1 MTTLT
6 YDPTPADN
14 PEFSEEEQEAIKVG
28 EALDEQQNGL
38 LAGKFTDAEA
48 LEKAYIELQGKL
60 GKPSE
65 EQTETVVEEE
75 KTEEEPTAL
84 LDRLWD
90 EATKDEFSDETI
102 AALRESSPDDLAR
115 MYLEYRNGVE
125 TSQRESEPTVLTE
138 EQVGGLKDIVG
149 GEDRYQEMI
158 TWAGNNL
165 ADGDI
170 NMFDHVMDKGDPA
183 ACFFAI
189 QALQYRFQEGTGYDG
204 QMITGKPA
212 ANKADV
218 YRSQAELVA
227 AQGDPRYEN
236 DPAYRNDVMEKLMR
250 SPNLQF

>member
-1 MTTLT
+1 MSTLT

-28 EALDEQQNGL
+28 EALEEQQNGL
-38 LAGKFTDAEA
+38 LAGKFQDAEA

-65 EQTETVVEEE
+65 EQTEQ
-75 KTEEEPTAL
+75 TEEEETEEETSSL
-84 LDRLWD
+84 LDQLW
-90 EATKDEFSDETI
+90 EQATKDEFSDDTI

-125 TSQRESEPTVLTE
+125 TAQRESEPTVLTE
-138 EQVGGLKDIVG
+138 DQIEGLKNVVGG
-149 GEDRYQEMI
+149 QENYDQMI

>member
-1 MTTLT
+1 MSTLT

-28 EALDEQQNGL
+28 EALEEQQNGL
-38 LAGKFTDAEA
+38 LAGKFQDAEA

-65 EQTETVVEEE
+65 EQTEEVEEE
-75 KTEEEPTAL
+75 KTEEETSSL
-84 LDRLWD
+84 LDQLW
-90 EATKDEFSDETI
+90 EQATKEEFSDDTI

-138 EQVGGLKDIVG
+138 DQVEGLKNVVGG
-149 GEDRYQEMI
+149 QENYDQMI

-165 ADGDI
+165 AEGDI

>member
-1 MTTLT
+1 MSTLT

-28 EALDEQQNGL
+28 EALEEQQNGL
-38 LAGKFTDAEA
+38 LAGKFEDAEA

-65 EQTETVVEEE
+65 EQSEEVEEE
-75 KTEEEPTAL
+75 KTEEDSTGL
-84 LDRLWD
+84 LDQLW
-90 EATKDEFSDETI
+90 EQATKNEFSDDTI

-125 TSQRESEPTVLTE
+125 TEQRESEPTVLTE
-138 EQVGGLKDIVG
+138 EQIDGLKNVVGG
-149 GEDRYQEMI
+149 QENYDQMI

-212 ANKADV
+212 VNKADV

>member
-1 MTTLT
+1 MSTLT
-6 YDPTPADN
+6 YEPTPADN

-28 EALDEQQNGL
+28 EALEEQQNGL
-38 LAGKFTDAEA
+38 LAGKFEDAEA

-65 EQTETVVEEE
+65 EQTEEVEEE
-75 KTEEEPTAL
+75 KTEEDSTGL
-84 LDRLWD
+84 LDQLW
-90 EATKDEFSDETI
+90 EQATKNEFSDDTI

-125 TSQRESEPTVLTE
+125 TEQRESEPTVLTE
-138 EQVGGLKDIVG
+138 EQIDGLKNVVGG
-149 GEDRYQEMI
+149 QENYDQMI
-158 TWAGNNL
+158 SWAGDNL

-212 ANKADV
+212 VNKADV

>member
-1 MTTLT
+1 MSTLT

-28 EALDEQQNGL
+28 EALEEQQNGL
-38 LAGKFTDAEA
+38 LAGKFEDAEA

-65 EQTETVVEEE
+65 EQTEEVEE
-75 KTEEEPTAL
+75 KTEEDPTSL
-84 LDRLWD
+84 LDQLW
-90 EATKDEFSDETI
+90 EQATKDEFSDDTI

-125 TSQRESEPTVLTE
+125 TAQRESEPTVLTE
-138 EQVGGLKDIVG
+138 EQIDGLKNVVGG
-149 GEDRYQEMI
+149 QENYDQMI

-170 NMFDHVMDKGDPA
+170 NMFDHVMDQGDPA

-212 ANKADV
+212 VNKADV

>member
-1 MTTLT
+1 MSTLT

-28 EALDEQQNGL
+28 EALEEQQNGL
-38 LAGKFTDAEA
+38 LAGKFQDAEA

-65 EQTETVVEEE
+65 EQTEEVEEVE
-75 KTEEEPTAL
+75 KTEEETSSL
-84 LDRLWD
+84 LDQLW
-90 EATKDEFSDETI
+90 EQATKDEFSDDTI

-125 TSQRESEPTVLTE
+125 TEQRESEPTVLTE
-138 EQVGGLKDIVG
+138 DQIEGLKNVVGG
-149 GEDRYQEMI
+149 QENYDQMI

>member
-1 MTTLT
+1 MSTLT

-28 EALDEQQNGL
+28 EALEEQQNGL
-38 LAGKFTDAEA
+38 LAGKFQDAEA

-65 EQTETVVEEE
+65 EQTEEVEEE
-75 KTEEEPTAL
+75 KTEEETSSL
-84 LDRLWD
+84 LDQLW
-90 EATKDEFSDETI
+90 EQATKDEFSDDTI

-125 TSQRESEPTVLTE
+125 TAQRESEPTVLTE
-138 EQVGGLKDIVG
+138 DQIEGLKNVVGGQDNY
-149 GEDRYQEMI
+149 DQMI

-212 ANKADV
+212 VNKADV

>member
-1 MTTLT
+1 MSTLT

-28 EALDEQQNGL
+28 EALEEQQNGL
-38 LAGKFTDAEA
+38 LAGKFEDAEA

-65 EQTETVVEEE
+65 EQTEEVEEE
-75 KTEEEPTAL
+75 KTEEETSSL
-84 LDRLWD
+84 LDQLW
-90 EATKDEFSDETI
+90 EQATKDEFSDDTI

-138 EQVGGLKDIVG
+138 DQIEGLKNVVGG
-149 GEDRYQEMI
+149 QENYDQMI

-212 ANKADV
+212 VNKADV

>member
-1 MTTLT
+1 MSTLT

-14 PEFSEEEQEAIKVG
+14 PEFSEEEQAAIQVG
-28 EALDEQQNGL
+28 EALEEQQNGL
-38 LAGKFTDAEA
+38 LAGKFQDAEA

-60 GKPSE
+60 GQQSTESTEAPEVEEDKE
-65 EQTETVVEEE
+65 EQ
-75 KTEEEPTAL
+75 PTAL
-84 LDRLWD
+84 LERLWQ
-90 EATKDEFSDETI
+90 EASSEKVTEETI
-102 AALRESSPDDLAR
+102 NELRSASQDDLAK
-115 MYLEYRNGVE
+115 MYLEYRDEVE
-125 TSQRESEPTVLTE
+125 SNKAAEPTVLTE

-149 GEDRYQEMI
+149 GEQRYQDMI
-158 TWAGNNL
+158 SWAGSNL
-165 ADGDI
+165 AEGDI

-183 ACFFAI
+183 SCFFAI

-227 AQGDPRYEN
+227 AQGDSRYEN

>member
-1 MTTLT
+1 MSTLT
-6 YDPTPADN
+6 YAPPPAGQ
-14 PEFSEEEQEAIKVG
+14 PACCEEERESIKVG
-28 EALDEQQNGL
+28 EALEEQQNGL
-38 LAGKFTDAEA
+38 LAGKFQDAEA

-65 EQTETVVEEE
+65 EQTEEVEEE
-75 KTEEEPTAL
+75 KTEEETSSL
-84 LDRLWD
+84 LDQLW
-90 EATKDEFSDETI
+90 EQATKDEFSDDTI

-138 EQVGGLKDIVG
+138 DQVEGLKNVVGG
-149 GEDRYQEMI
+149 QENYDQMI

>member
-1 MTTLT
+1 MSTLT

-28 EALDEQQNGL
+28 EALEEQQNGL
-38 LAGKFTDAEA
+38 LAGKFEDAEA

-65 EQTETVVEEE
+65 EQTEEVEEE
-75 KTEEEPTAL
+75 KTEEDSTGL
-84 LDRLWD
+84 LDQLW
-90 EATKDEFSDETI
+90 EQATKNEFSDDTI

-125 TSQRESEPTVLTE
+125 TEQRESEPTVLTE
-138 EQVGGLKDIVG
+138 EQIDGLKNVVGG
-149 GEDRYQEMI
+149 QENYDQMI
-158 TWAGNNL
+158 SWAGDNL

-212 ANKADV
+212 VNKADV

>member
-1 MTTLT
+1 MSTLT

-28 EALDEQQNGL
+28 EALEEQQNGL
-38 LAGKFTDAEA
+38 LAGKFEDAEA

-65 EQTETVVEEE
+65 EQTEEVEEE
-75 KTEEEPTAL
+75 KTEEDSTGL
-84 LDRLWD
+84 LDQLW
-90 EATKDEFSDETI
+90 EQATKNEFSDDTI

-125 TSQRESEPTVLTE
+125 TEQRESEPTVLTE
-138 EQVGGLKDIVG
+138 EQIDGLKNVVGG
-149 GEDRYQEMI
+149 QENYDQMI

-212 ANKADV
+212 VNKADV

>member
-1 MTTLT
+1 MSTLT

-38 LAGKFTDAEA
+38 LAGKFQDAEA

-65 EQTETVVEEE
+65 EQSQEVEEE
-75 KTEEEPTAL
+75 KTEEDPSSL
-84 LDRLWD
+84 LDQLW
-90 EATKDEFSDETI
+90 EQATKDEFSDETI

-125 TSQRESEPTVLTE
+125 TAQRESEPTVLTE
-138 EQVGGLKDIVG
+138 EQIDGLKNVVGG
-149 GEDRYQEMI
+149 QENYDQMI

-212 ANKADV
+212 VNKADV
-218 YRSQAELVA
+218 FRSQAELVA
-227 AQGDPRYEN
+227 AQGDPRYGN

-250 SPNLQF
+250 SPDIQF

>member
-1 MTTLT
+1 MSTLT

-28 EALDEQQNGL
+28 EALEEQQNGL
-38 LAGKFTDAEA
+38 LAGKFQDAEA

-65 EQTETVVEEE
+65 EQTEEVEEE
-75 KTEEEPTAL
+75 KTEEETSSL
-84 LDRLWD
+84 LDQLW
-90 EATKDEFSDETI
+90 EQATKDEFSDDTI

-125 TSQRESEPTVLTE
+125 TAQRESEPTVLTE
-138 EQVGGLKDIVG
+138 EQIEGLKNVVGG
-149 GEDRYQEMI
+149 QENYDQMI

-212 ANKADV
+212 VNKADV

>member
-1 MTTLT
+1 MSTLT

-14 PEFSEEEQEAIKVG
+14 PEFSEEEQAAIQVG
-28 EALDEQQNGL
+28 EALEEQQNGL
-38 LAGKFTDAEA
+38 LAGKFQDAEA

-60 GKPSE
+60 GSSSNEPTE
-65 EQTETVVEEE
+65 EVEEE

-90 EATKDEFSDETI
+90 EASKEALSQETVD
-102 AALRESSPDDLAR
+102 ALRASSPDDLAK
-115 MYLEYRNGVE
+115 MYLDYRQGVE
-125 TSQRESEPTVLTE
+125 NSQQENAPVVLNE
-138 EQVGGLKDIVG
+138 EQVQGLKNVVG
-149 GEDRYQEMI
+149 GEDNYDRMI
-158 TWAGNNL
+158 SWAGNNL
-165 ADGDI
+165 AEGDI

-218 YRSQAELVA
+218 FRSQAELVA
-227 AQGDPRYEN
+227 AQGDSRYEN